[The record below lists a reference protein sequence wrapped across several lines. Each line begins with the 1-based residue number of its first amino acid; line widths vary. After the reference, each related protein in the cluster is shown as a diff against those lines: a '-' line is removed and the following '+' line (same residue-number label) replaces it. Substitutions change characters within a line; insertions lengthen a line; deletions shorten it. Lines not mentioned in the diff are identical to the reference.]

1 MSPRSRSHT
10 GPRFLLKKPFT
21 SDDLAAEDGYTVF
34 KWFYSQGEET
44 IPRRNDHFVM
54 YVTARTTGG
63 DWLKAQ
69 VTIPV
74 TFGEPWRDQLKQR
87 IEHELKCNLDL
98 MGVFLSEYDIEWT
111 RGFQLS
117 WED

>member
-1 MSPRSRSHT
+1 MSPRSPSHQ

-34 KWFYSQGEET
+34 KWFYSRGEEA
-44 IPRRNDHFVM
+44 IPRKNDHFII
-54 YVTARTTGG
+54 YVTARTSRGG
-63 DWLKAQ
+63 WLKAQ
-69 VTIPV
+69 VTVPV
-74 TFGEPWRDQLKQR
+74 TFGEPWRGKLKLK
-87 IEHELKCNLDL
+87 IEHELKTNLDL
-98 MGVFLSEYDIEWT
+98 MGVFLSDYDIEWA